1 MKKAILKLIVGLM
14 LGLVPGPAAFSDPFQ
29 ALILTPALISTGR
42 GLPSP
47 FFTMER
53 GTVEQ

>member
-47 FFTMER
+47 FLTMER